1 LHAAGAAAVGGGCDK
16 EAGFAKH
23 VVETIRQMYKPDLLT
38 VEDLDA
44 SGGANGAAGML
55 PLVKHAV
62 DRVVKGANRN
72 CCCCVPCTHVAGRRG
87 HGPHVNWAPE
97 NGGGERKEM
106 KQESAEVVAAVHA
119 GALDATIQR
128 VAILDLDGSGGDAL
142 EEEVRNV
149 MQDRLATRT
158 QRDASIFYFSP
169 ETGGSDAEGRNLVMN
184 IFRPSV
190 GSKLAAGQGDT
201 AGGSRR
207 NSDATGAAN
216 GADGKLSAAGTRDLL
231 RQAIA
236 TKLVP
241 CLRAYAPDLVIM
253 SAVYPSASQPDECMD
268 AGGPVPLTASDHEW
282 ATREIVKV
290 AGVCCK
296 GRMVSLLL
304 MQRSPDAAGT
314 PDKGD
319 GDEPGGEPI
328 KSCLAHVR
336 ALVGC

>member
-1 LHAAGAAAVGGGCDK
+1 M
-16 EAGFAKH
+16 
-23 VVETIRQMYKPDLLT
+23 R
-38 VEDLDA
+38 
-44 SGGANGAAGML
+44 S
-55 PLVKHAV
+55 
-62 DRVVKGANRN
+62 
-72 CCCCVPCTHVAGRRG
+72 
-87 HGPHVNWAPE
+87 
-97 NGGGERKEM
+97 
-106 KQESAEVVAAVHA
+106 
-119 GALDATIQR
+119 
-128 VAILDLDGSGGDAL
+128 
-142 EEEVRNV
+142 V

-158 QRDASIFYFSP
+158 QRDTSIFYFSP

-190 GSKLAAGQGDT
+190 GSKLAPGQGASDT
-201 AGGSRR
+201 SGGTRR
-207 NSDATGAAN
+207 NSDATGAGN

-253 SAVYPSASQPDECMD
+253 SAVYPSASPTDECMD
-268 AGGPVPLTASDHEW
+268 AGGPVPLTAGDHEW

-314 PDKGD
+314 LDTGE
-319 GDEPGGEPI
+319 GDEAGGDHI
-328 KSCLAHVR
+328 KSCLAHIR
-336 ALVGC
+336 AMVGC